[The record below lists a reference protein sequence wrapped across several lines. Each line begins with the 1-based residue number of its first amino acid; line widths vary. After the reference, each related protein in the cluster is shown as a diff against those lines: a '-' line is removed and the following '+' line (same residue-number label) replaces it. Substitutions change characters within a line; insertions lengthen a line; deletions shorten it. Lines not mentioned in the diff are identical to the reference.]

1 MNGLILKESS
11 RGIDCYT
18 PESRL
23 LQERML
29 FFTEEVN
36 PDSSNR
42 LIEYLLFLDKD
53 DPGKEIT
60 LCINSPGGEV
70 VSGLAAYDTMRMLKS
85 PIRTVCIGT
94 AASMA
99 AILFLGG
106 TRREMLP
113 HTKLMIHDP
122 LISGLSEPKMAL
134 QLRKQADQLM
144 ETREITGGI
153 ISERSGLSKK
163 KVYEMTAE
171 DCFLKAEKAVE
182 LGLATGIVT
191 EL

>member
-11 RGIDCYT
+11 RGIDSYS

-23 LQERML
+23 LQDRML

-70 VSGLAAYDTMRMLKS
+70 VSGLAAYDTMQMLKS

-99 AILFLGG
+99 SILFLGG

-122 LISGLSEPKMAL
+122 LISGLAEPKMAL
-134 QLRKQADQLM
+134 QLRKQADRLM
-144 ETREITGGI
+144 ETREIIARI
-153 ISERSGLSKK
+153 ISERSGLTVE
-163 KVYEMTAE
+163 KVYEMTSE

>member
-1 MNGLILKESS
+1 MNGMILKESS

-23 LQERML
+23 LQDRML

-36 PDSSNR
+36 SDSSNK

-53 DPGKEIT
+53 DPGEEIT

-70 VSGLAAYDTMRMLKS
+70 VSGLAAYDTMQMLKS

-99 AILFLGG
+99 SVLFLGG

-122 LISGLSEPKMAL
+122 LISGFSEPTMAL
-134 QLRKQADQLM
+134 QLRKRADQLM
-144 ETREITGGI
+144 ETREIIGGI
-153 ISERSGLSKK
+153 ISERNG
-163 KVYEMTAE
+163 
-171 DCFLKAEKAVE
+171 
-182 LGLATGIVT
+182 TGS
-191 EL
+191 